1 MFDHCDHHIYILH
14 FHNLTFAIHL
24 LLQVSTTDQQHFSS
38 AGIEMD
44 DEIQF
49 DDTFADFDVD
59 AAVANAKK
67 NQKASPSPGISNP
80 YTSKRPA
87 NQTTTEH
94 QPDRK
99 VAAITKSGAIDAYLQ
114 AKPVSIDFT
123 NAVTKTLTKY
133 FGHSK
138 FRRGQLEIL
147 DAIINGKQDAAV
159 FWSTGS
165 GKSMCYMIPPLYLKK
180 VAIVIS
186 PLISLM
192 QDQVA
197 KLNGLGNEESVT
209 GNDIAAFLGSG
220 QKDRGVEERALNGE
234 YKIVYCT
241 PEKLSGNFLDRL
253 GNLHLQNSI
262 CLIAIDESHCVSEW
276 GHDFRKDYRLIGD
289 RIRNH
294 HVLKQIPIVA
304 LTATAVPRVQSDI
317 IKSLHLRSPKIVQ
330 QSFDRDNLII
340 NVKRKPAG
348 GYKVALKGFVDH
360 MLKLDA
366 QKKRESTIIYC
377 PTQTLVE
384 ELTFWLETRL
394 ENSNVKV
401 QSYHGGQ
408 SMGHRQDAHVNF
420 LTGRTSVI
428 VATLAFGMGI
438 DKIDTR

>member
-1 MFDHCDHHIYILH
+1 M
-14 FHNLTFAIHL
+14 
-24 LLQVSTTDQQHFSS
+24 
-38 AGIEMD
+38 E
-44 DEIQF
+44 DEFQF

-59 AAVANAKK
+59 AAVANAQK
-67 NQKASPSPGISNP
+67 NQKASQSPGISNP
-80 YTSKRPA
+80 YTSKRPV

-99 VAAITKSGAIDAYLQ
+99 VPAITKSGAIETYLH
-114 AKPVSIDFT
+114 AKPVSNDLSTADFN
-123 NAVTKTLTKY
+123 NAVTNTLTKY

-209 GNDIAAFLGSG
+209 ENDIAAFLGSG
-220 QKDRGVEERALNGE
+220 QKDYGVEERALNGD

-241 PEKLSGNFLDRL
+241 PEKLSTGNFIDRL
-253 GNLHLQNSI
+253 ANLHLQNSI

-294 HVLKQIPIVA
+294 QVLKQIPIVA

-340 NVKRKPAG
+340 NVKRKPNG

-384 ELTFWLETRL
+384 ELTFWLDTRL
-394 ENSNVKV
+394 QDSNVKV